1 MAITE
6 TEKAQYAE
14 EIAERAYHGL
24 MFYIYVLL
32 GLAITIGIVVAIS
45 YIFNLIYSIFPA
57 ELWKNPWIRGTLG
70 ALAWA
75 VIIGVGGLYLTL
87 VERKVMARIQTR
99 YGPNRWGPYGILQ
112 PIADAIKLLGKEDI
126 VPKNADKPVF
136 RLAPIVAFA
145 PTFVAFAVIPVTAAL
160 ITVRLEIGVLFYI
173 AMTSLAPIGAIMAG
187 WGPNN
192 KWNLLG
198 GLRFAAQMLSY
209 EIPLVLALLGP
220 IMLAQSL
227 DLITIVEK
235 QSSYWLGF
243 IPRWYIFLQP
253 LGFAV
258 FFISFMAE
266 SGRVPFDIP
275 DAESELVQGW
285 TTEYSGMKFVLLLL
299 VEYVHLIGG
308 SILTVILFLGGWHG
322 PGFLPPLAWFT
333 IKLMPVIFLMLL
345 IRAVHFR
352 TRIDQLLAI
361 GWKFLLP
368 LALINI
374 GITSIALTI

>member
-1 MAITE
+1 MTD
-6 TEKAQYAE
+6 TKAQYVE
-14 EIAERAYHGL
+14 EIERRTYHSIG
-24 MFYIYVLL
+24 FYAYVLA
-32 GLAITIGIVVAIS
+32 GMFIGIALLVALS
-45 YIFNLIYSIFPA
+45 KSFELIYSLAPRF
-57 ELWKNPWIRGTLG
+57 LWSNSWARGIIG
-70 ALAWA
+70 ALIWA

-112 PIADAIKLLGKEDI
+112 PVADALKLLGKEDI
-126 VPKNADKPVF
+126 VPAAADSYVF

-145 PTFVAFAVIPVTAAL
+145 PTFAAFVVIPATATL
-160 ITVRLEIGVLFYI
+160 IASRLEIGVLFYI
-173 AMTSLAPIGAIMAG
+173 ALTSLAPVGALMAG

-209 EIPLVLALLGP
+209 ELPLVLSLLGP

-235 QSSYWLGF
+235 QSGYWLAF
-243 IPRWYIFLQP
+243 IPRWYIFIQP
-253 LGFAV
+253 LAFVA

-275 DAESELVQGW
+275 DAESEIVQGW

-308 SILTVILFLGGWHG
+308 SILTVLLFLGGWNG
-322 PGFLPPLAWFT
+322 PAFLPPIAWFA
-333 IKLMPVIFLMLL
+333 IKLTPVVFIMLL

-374 GITSIALTI
+374 GITSIILAI

>member
-1 MAITE
+1 MYIDE
-6 TEKAQYAE
+6 IEK
-14 EIAERAYHGL
+14 RTYHGIG
-24 MFYIYVLL
+24 FYIYTFALM
-32 GLAITIGIVVAIS
+32 GIGIALLVALSKLFEI
-45 YIFNLIYSIFPA
+45 IYSIAPPF
-57 ELWKNPWIRGTLG
+57 LWSSSWIRGIIG
-70 ALAWA
+70 ALIWA
-75 VIIGVGGLYLTL
+75 VVIGVGGLYLTL
-87 VERKVMARIQTR
+87 VERKVMARIQNR

-112 PIADAIKLLGKEDI
+112 PVADAFKLLGKEDI
-126 VPKNADKPVF
+126 IPAAADKHVF
-136 RLAPIVAFA
+136 RLAPIVVFA
-145 PTFVAFAVIPVTAAL
+145 PTFVAFVVVPASAAL
-160 ITVRLEIGVLFYI
+160 IASRLQIGVLFYV
-173 AMTSLAPIGAIMAG
+173 AMTSLAPVGALMAG

-209 EIPLVLALLGP
+209 ELPYVLSLLGP
-220 IMLAQSL
+220 VMLAQSL

-235 QSSYWLGF
+235 QSGYWLGV
-243 IPRWYIFLQP
+243 IPKWYIFIQP
-253 LGFAV
+253 LAFVA

-299 VEYVHLIGG
+299 VEYVHLLGG
-308 SILTVILFLGGWHG
+308 SMLTVLLFLGGWNG
-322 PGFLPPLAWFT
+322 PAFLPPLAWFA
-333 IKLMPVIFLMLL
+333 IKLTPVIFLMLL

-374 GITSIALTI
+374 GITSIILAL